1 MRGIMQIRVYI
12 LAVSVLALLA
22 APIAAGATA
31 DPDPVREYQIKA
43 AFLYNFIRF
52 VDWPR
57 NKITDANDTITIGIV
72 GKDPFGK
79 AFEPIL
85 KKKIKGKQLTI
96 EYFPQIGKYTEQYNS
111 GRQKQDYE
119 DKYGDSLKR
128 CHLLFI
134 SPSEKKHVD
143 RIIELVKDFPV
154 LTVGETDGLLEAGA
168 VIRFIKESKKVRF
181 EINADAAELAK
192 LKIRSQLLR
201 LAKRVIKRKK
211 SGDAA
216 K

>member
-1 MRGIMQIRVYI
+1 MQKRIYI
-12 LAVSVLALLA
+12 IAILLA
-22 APIAAGATA
+22 SVFVTVVYAAPKS
-31 DPDPVREYQIKA
+31 DPESVREYQIKA

-52 VDWPR
+52 VEWPR
-57 NKITDANDTITIGIV
+57 DKITDANDTITIGIV

-96 EYFPQIGKYTEQYNS
+96 EYFPQIGKYTEQYNN
-111 GRQKQDYE
+111 GLQKQNYE